1 MVNLRF
7 VIFSAG
13 MAPHFSYLPMWR
25 RALIGYFNGDVIY
38 LLFIRQGFANGH
50 VPGKEA
56 YFWGMALVSWLSW
69 QASSLAG
76 IALASV
82 VPDQW
87 GLGLA
92 GTLALIPIMVSAVA
106 NRSTLAAVAVA
117 GIVALLAALAA
128 GTLARYLHR
137 TRRLATPARRGAA
150 PQCARRERGRAR
162 RRGWRAMSDTAL
174 VWWTIA
180 GMTVVTALTRALFLI
195 GGERTMLPERAQRA
209 LRYAPAA
216 ALVAVV
222 LPDVL
227 ETPAGISFSLAN
239 HDFYA
244 AAAGLAWFLWRR
256 SMIGTIVVGM
266 LVSTALR
273 LSI

>member
-1 MVNLRF
+1 
-7 VIFSAG
+7 
-13 MAPHFSYLPMWR
+13 
-25 RALIGYFNGDVIY
+25 
-38 LLFIRQGFANGH
+38 
-50 VPGKEA
+50 
-56 YFWGMALVSWLSW
+56 
-69 QASSLAG
+69 
-76 IALASV
+76 
-82 VPDQW
+82 
-87 GLGLA
+87 
-92 GTLALIPIMVSAVA
+92 
-106 NRSTLAAVAVA
+106 
-117 GIVALLAALAA
+117 
-128 GTLARYLHR
+128 
-137 TRRLATPARRGAA
+137 
-150 PQCARRERGRAR
+150 
-162 RRGWRAMSDTAL
+162 MSDTAL

-195 GGERTMLPERAQRA
+195 GGERTMLPERA

-244 AAAGLAWFLWRR
+244 AAAGLTWFLWRR

-273 LSI
+273 LII